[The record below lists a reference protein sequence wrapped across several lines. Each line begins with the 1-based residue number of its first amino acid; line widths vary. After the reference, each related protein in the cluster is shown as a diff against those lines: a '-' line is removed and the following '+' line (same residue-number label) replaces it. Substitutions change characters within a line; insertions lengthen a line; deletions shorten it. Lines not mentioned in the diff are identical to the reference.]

1 MQLQNDVYIDE
12 ATHTYW
18 HRITKCQYVSV
29 SKFLDHFEEKA
40 DWDAIALNC
49 SRSKKGKYV
58 GMSKDQILKAWDD
71 NRNKAA
77 NHGTRIHKVL
87 EDYAKYFTIAPEDEE
102 FRPMVESIFAE
113 KTQYIR
119 KYQEVILY
127 INFKDQSGKFA
138 GIAGTVDEILIVNKS
153 LLADFEDYKSNI
165 NKGIEMFNEKGKT
178 KLFPINHLQDCN
190 YVRYGAQL
198 SLYAYMYQCLTNG
211 GIRSLNIRFIPPENY
226 LMHRKIPCS
235 YILSDIK
242 NMINHFELN
251 HNNCINIIE
260 TKIEEPYEI

>member
-1 MQLQNDVYIDE
+1 MTKIQDEVYIDE
-12 ATHTYW
+12 STHTYW
-18 HRITKCQYVSV
+18 HRITKRQYVSV
-29 SKFLDHFEEKA
+29 SKFLDHFDPYV
-40 DWDAIALNC
+40 DWDKIAGYC
-49 SRSKKGKYV
+49 AGKGDYK
-58 GMSKDQILKAWDD
+58 GMTKAQVLKAWKD
-71 NRNKAA
+71 NGDIAK
-77 NHGTRIHKVL
+77 NHGNSLHKPL
-87 EDYAKYFTIAPEDEE
+87 EHYGKYFKIESENE
-102 FRPMVESIFAE
+102 HLRPMIESIFAE
-113 KTQYIR
+113 NTGYIK
-119 KYQEVILY
+119 KYYEVILY
-127 INFKDQSGKFA
+127 VDFKDQSGKFA

-260 TKIEEPYEI
+260 TKIE